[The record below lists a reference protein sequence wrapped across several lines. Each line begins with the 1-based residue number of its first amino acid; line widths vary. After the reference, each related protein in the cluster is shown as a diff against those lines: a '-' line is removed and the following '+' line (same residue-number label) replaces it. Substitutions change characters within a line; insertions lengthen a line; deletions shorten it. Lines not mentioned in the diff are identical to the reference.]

1 MSFDKVLI
9 HADLKENSEIPLT
22 EMTEDIEV
30 MDNMGEIKEQIF
42 ESFVSPESEGF
53 ALDFI

>member
-30 MDNMGEIKEQIF
+30 MDNMGEIKE
-42 ESFVSPESEGF
+42 
-53 ALDFI
+53 

>member
-1 MSFDKVLI
+1 
-9 HADLKENSEIPLT
+9 
-22 EMTEDIEV
+22 MTEDIEI
-30 MDNMGEIKEQIF
+30 MDNSEIKEQIF

>member
-9 HADLKENSEIPLT
+9 NVDLKENSEIPLT
-22 EMTEDIEV
+22 EMTEEIEV